1 MILISYACVCVCVC
15 VCVIFKNNE
24 SYIHPIS
31 PLKTRSRTQTLKIPT
46 PKTFFLIVGHFHFV
60 RLLLASFSC
69 RWLLMKVRS
78 IDRSF
83 SLWSV
88 KGSVSF
94 CFLFRVCVSFTSSFT
109 SSSSSSSLF
118 FLARFFLLFPSKFK
132 SIHQFIK
139 TILAYIPHK
148 IHFLYSCDLR
158 YVSTSNNNTEEH
170 AQRTCAYNTHR
181 LHAPTQF

>member
-1 MILISYACVCVCVC
+1 VFKLWSSSVTRVCVCVCVC
-15 VCVIFKNNE
+15 VCNIQEQRILYPSYIPFKNALAYTNAKN
-24 SYIHPIS
+24 PN
-31 PLKTRSRTQTLKIPT
+31 TQK
-46 PKTFFLIVGHFHFV
+46 PKTFFLILGHFHFV

-139 TILAYIPHK
+139 RYELTFHTKFTFIFLRFEIRF
-148 IHFLYSCDLR
+148 HF
-158 YVSTSNNNTEEH
+158 
-170 AQRTCAYNTHR
+170 
-181 LHAPTQF
+181 